1 MAPHKILGVAKDADE
16 AAIKRAFRKLA
27 MALHPDRNPE
37 PGAEEK
43 FKDARAAYEAMMA
56 ALKDD
61 EADAEFS
68 EDDTPE
74 PEAPAQPEPR
84 RGEDL
89 HLYVE
94 LTLEEAAAGC
104 ERTLT
109 LDCAIPCGT
118 CEGSGEAGA
127 SRSSLCSH
135 CHGTG
140 RLRQDG
146 GLVRCGICDGR
157 GFRTE
162 RICPDCEG
170 IGHHTASR
178 HLQVRV
184 PAGVIQGSELRLV
197 GQGREHP
204 DGGLP
209 GHLFLRVMLL
219 AHPQFQPLGRDLLL
233 QMPVS
238 IYRWLAGGEIALPKL
253 GGGKHR
259 CILPPASTLDPEP
272 LRMPGAGLPGHG
284 REPAG
289 DLIVNWRILLPPRM
303 DKAQRDL
310 LLRADKLIEQP

>member
-1 MAPHKILGVAKDADE
+1 MPPHKILDVAADADE

-27 MALHPDRNPE
+27 MALHPDRNPA
-37 PGAEEK
+37 PGAEEQ
-43 FKDARAAYEAMMA
+43 FKAARAAYEAMMA

-68 EDDTPE
+68 EDEAPEAASSAPPEAE
-74 PEAPAQPEPR
+74 PE

-89 HLYVE
+89 HRYVE

-127 SRSSLCSH
+127 SRSTLCSH

-140 RLRQDG
+140 RIREDS
-146 GLVRCGICDGR
+146 GLARCAVCDGR

-219 AHPQFQPLGRDLLL
+219 PHAQFQPLGRDLLL
-233 QMPVS
+233 QMPIS
-238 IYRWLAGGEIALPKL
+238 IYRWLAGGEVQLPRL
-253 GGGKHR
+253 GGGKRRHV
-259 CILPPASTLDPEP
+259 LPPASTLSPEP
-272 LRMPGAGLPGHG
+272 TRIAGVGLPGHG

-289 DLIVNWRILLPPRM
+289 DLIVNWQIELPKKM
-303 DKAQRDL
+303 TEKQREL
-310 LLRADKLIEQP
+310 LLAAEKLL